1 MTEKN
6 YNPKQK
12 ERKSMKKQE
21 KVSKQKTA
29 IETPKKEKKPIKEEQ
44 KEKPRTEI
52 KETKLETEKIEAKPE
67 KSETETKKEEPKT
80 EDKTKKEPEKPVP
93 KKTEAVAR
101 GKNFDLSTKKSAAIC
116 KFIKGKNI
124 EKAIEDLES
133 VLKHKKAVP
142 IKGEIPHRKG
152 RIMSGVYPK
161 KAAENFIKLL
171 KNLSANANVNNLEDP
186 VISEAVANIGSRP
199 YGRFGR
205 FRRKR
210 THVLIKVKEKKK

>member
-21 KVSKQKTA
+21 KVSKEKIA
-29 IETPKKEKKPIKEEQ
+29 IETPKKEKKLIKEEQ
-44 KEKPRTEI
+44 KEKPETEI
-52 KETKLETEKIEAKPE
+52 KEEPKTEVKEETKPETEPKN
-67 KSETETKKEEPKT
+67 EEPKT
-80 EDKTKKEPEKPVP
+80 EDKTKKEPAKPVP

-101 GKNFDLSTKKSAAIC
+101 RENFDLSTKKSAAIC

-142 IKGEIPHRKG
+142 IKGEIPHKKG

-171 KNLSANANVNNLEDP
+171 KNLSANANVNSLENP

-199 YGRFGR
+199 YGRFGK

-210 THVLIKVKEKKK
+210 THVLIKVKEKSLHK

>member
-12 ERKSMKKQE
+12 ERKSMKRQE

-29 IETPKKEKKPIKEEQ
+29 IETPKKEETSSDESKQKKPEVKEE
-44 KEKPRTEI
+44 I
-52 KETKLETEKIEAKPE
+52 KLKTEAKPE
-67 KSETETKKEEPKT
+67 KSEIEPKKEEPKT

-142 IKGEIPHRKG
+142 IKGEIPHKKG

-171 KNLSANANVNNLEDP
+171 KNLSANANINNLENP

-210 THVLIKVKEKKK
+210 THVLIKVKERKK

>member
-29 IETPKKEKKPIKEEQ
+29 IEIPKKEKKLIKEE
-44 KEKPRTEI
+44 T
-52 KETKLETEKIEAKPE
+52 
-67 KSETETKKEEPKT
+67 KSETKQEPKTEVKEETKSETKQEPKTEVKEETKKEPV
-80 EDKTKKEPEKPVP
+80 KPLP
-93 KKTEAVAR
+93 KKTEAVVNASNL
-101 GKNFDLSTKKSAAIC
+101 KLSTKKSVAMC

-124 EKAIEDLES
+124 EKAIKDLES
-133 VLKHKKAVP
+133 VLKYKKAVP
-142 IKGEIPHRKG
+142 IKGEIAHKKG
-152 RIMSGVYPK
+152 KIMSGVYPK

-171 KNLSANANVNNLEDP
+171 KNLSANSNINNLENP
-186 VISEAVANIGSRP
+186 VITEAVANIGSRP
-199 YGRFGR
+199 YGRFGK

-210 THVLIKVKEKKK
+210 THVLIKVKEKNK

>member
-21 KVSKQKTA
+21 KVSKKKTA
-29 IETPKKEKKPIKEEQ
+29 IEIPKKEKKPIKEEQ
-44 KEKPRTEI
+44 KEKPETEI
-52 KETKLETEKIEAKPE
+52 KETKPKTESKKPE
-67 KSETETKKEEPKT
+67 PKTEVKEETKQEPKT
-80 EDKTKKEPEKPVP
+80 EDKTKKEPEKPLP
-93 KKTEAVAR
+93 KKNEAVAR

-142 IKGEIPHRKG
+142 IKGEIPHKKG

-171 KNLSANANVNNLEDP
+171 KNLSANANVNNLENP
-186 VISEAVANIGSRP
+186 VIVEAVANIGSRP
-199 YGRFGR
+199 YGRFGK

-210 THVLIKVKEKKK
+210 THVLIKVKERKK